1 MALLPGDDGPYV
13 FESPVPLEGA
23 GRTLLDYLSAR
34 FTYRDAE
41 AWRERIRA
49 GDVSLG
55 GAQGGDP
62 ERVLVA
68 GESLACV
75 HRDYVEPS
83 IPTDWRIVAMGEDW
97 MAVGKPSG
105 MPVHSTP
112 RIYRQ
117 TLVWQVRK
125 LWGEGWTPA
134 HRLDRD
140 TSGLVVFSRGNRLP
154 RWLGRAFSRNAA
166 KKEYLALVLGT
177 LTESVEIDQ
186 PILLAGDPRIP
197 LRRRAGSGG
206 KEASTLLVPLGADR
220 GGRGTWVVVH
230 PREGRTHQIRVHC
243 EAAGFPIA
251 GDLLYDGKGGEG
263 YLRRADSTVP
273 DTGSPDRLHLHA
285 WTLRFADAP
294 PGTLARELRCPPPG
308 EWEIPG
314 LDLGTPVFRR
324 FEGWGL
330 RSG

>member
-13 FESPVPLEGA
+13 FESPVPPDGA
-23 GRTLLDYLSAR
+23 GKTLLDYLSGR
-34 FTYRDAE
+34 FTYRDVD
-41 AWRERIRA
+41 AWRERILS
-49 GDVSLG
+49 GDVGLEG
-55 GAQGGDP
+55 LEYRDP
-62 ERVLVA
+62 LRVLEA

-75 HRDYVEPS
+75 HPDYVEPP
-83 IPTDWRIVAMGEDW
+83 IPTDWRIAAMGEDW
-97 MAVGKPSG
+97 MAVAKPSG

-166 KKEYLALVLGT
+166 KKEYLALVLGN

-186 PILLAGDPRIP
+186 PISLAGDPRIP
-197 LRRRAGSGG
+197 LRRRAGRGG
-206 KEASTLLVPLGADR
+206 KVASTLLVPLGPDPDGA
-220 GGRGTWVVVH
+220 GTWVVAH

-243 EAAGFPIA
+243 EAAGFPIR
-251 GDLLYDGKGGEG
+251 GDLLYDGRGGEG
-263 YLRRADSTVP
+263 YLRRAEAVP
-273 DTGSPDRLHLHA
+273 HLDAPSLSGRLHLHA
-285 WTLRFADAP
+285 WKLRFADAP
-294 PGTLARELRCPPPG
+294 PGTLPPELCCPPPAD
-308 EWEIPG
+308 WKIPG
-314 LDLGTPVFRR
+314 LHP
-324 FEGWGL
+324 
-330 RSG
+330 

>member
-13 FESPVPLEGA
+13 FESPVPPDGA
-23 GRTLLDYLSAR
+23 GKTLLDYLSGR
-34 FTYRDAE
+34 FTYRDVD
-41 AWRERIRA
+41 AWRERILS
-49 GDVSLG
+49 GDVGLEG
-55 GAQGGDP
+55 LENRDP
-62 ERVLVA
+62 LRVLEA

-75 HRDYVEPS
+75 HRDYVEPP
-83 IPTDWRIVAMGEDW
+83 IPTDWRIAAMGEDW

-140 TSGLVVFSRGNRLP
+140 TSGLVVFSRGSRLP

-166 KKEYLALVLGT
+166 KKEYLALVLGN

-186 PILLAGDPRIP
+186 PISLAGDPRIP
-197 LRRRAGSGG
+197 LRRQAGRGG
-206 KEASTLLVPLGADR
+206 KEASTLLVPLGADPD
-220 GGRGTWVVVH
+220 GAGTWVVAH

-243 EAAGFPIA
+243 EAAGFPIR
-251 GDLLYDGKGGEG
+251 GDLLYDGRGGEG
-263 YLRRADSTVP
+263 YLRRAEATIPPSFSTA
-273 DTGSPDRLHLHA
+273 DRLHLHA
-285 WTLRFADAP
+285 WKLRFADVP
-294 PGTLARELRCPPPG
+294 PGSLLQEMRCPPPAD
-308 EWEIPG
+308 WMIPG
-314 LDLGTPVFRR
+314 LDL
-324 FEGWGL
+324 
-330 RSG
+330 